1 MREKYLPLTL
11 GRRHGDPSRPW
22 NHFNIITKDS
32 DDLPV
37 LYYEGNWRDIF
48 QNWEALGLSYPY
60 SWESMICI
68 FLNATTADG
77 YNPYRITS
85 DGIDWEIIEPD
96 DSWSHIGYW
105 NDHQIIYLLK
115 LLEHQKN
122 NDPKKLEQLFAEQ
135 IFSYANVPYKIRSFD
150 DIIKNPKETIDFDFE
165 AHNEIMDLDDELGS
179 DGKLI
184 LKDDK
189 TVYHVTLC
197 EKILVL
203 ALAKI
208 CNYIPGAG
216 IWLNTQRPEWNDA
229 NNALVGNGTSMVTVY
244 YFKRFLKFFKNLIIN
259 LEIDHVDVSAEV
271 LSWFNKVESV
281 IQESK
286 GTSHTNISEKNRMAY
301 VTKLGKICKL

>member
-1 MREKYLPLTL
+1 LHHTANVTYNELRGGIFSDNYNIRKSSLLSFLKVRNKSIFETYDYDISKLPDTLSIKDLKEFSDRLNDPSFRRICREYLPLTL

-32 DDLPV
+32 DDQPV

-122 NDPKKLEQLFAEQ
+122 NDPK
-135 IFSYANVPYKIRSFD
+135 
-150 DIIKNPKETIDFDFE
+150 IIVTID
-165 AHNEIMDLDDELGS
+165 APKNDES
-179 DGKLI
+179 
-184 LKDDK
+184 
-189 TVYHVTLC
+189 
-197 EKILVL
+197 
-203 ALAKI
+203 
-208 CNYIPGAG
+208 
-216 IWLNTQRPEWNDA
+216 
-229 NNALVGNGTSMVTVY
+229 
-244 YFKRFLKFFKNLIIN
+244 
-259 LEIDHVDVSAEV
+259 
-271 LSWFNKVESV
+271 
-281 IQESK
+281 
-286 GTSHTNISEKNRMAY
+286 ISE
-301 VTKLGKICKL
+301 